1 MKNHKKKIIIGVI
14 VLIIIGFVWY
24 KFSFSDKEEVESY
37 VVKKGSV
44 EKTLS
49 VSGNIEPKEYVDLS
63 FETPAL
69 VSWVG
74 VEVGEKVE
82 KGQAL
87 MRLDKSSLWANVK
100 EAQVALEKAIEGEKL
115 ARRKWDLYKPEEKE
129 QFKKTSEQAR
139 LNLESIKAQY
149 YKSTLNSPIEGIV
162 TQVNAKKGEVAQG
175 AVIRVI
181 NEGKQF
187 EVEALVSEADI
198 AEIFVGQEAEVT
210 FDAFTSDEKF
220 SAEVSKIDPEAT
232 NVQDVV
238 YFKSTF
244 ELDEIDERVR
254 SGMTVDV
261 DILSSQKDNVLVVP
275 LRFIRRDDEG
285 SYVFVKK
292 NQEEQKGFFT
302 KESAVAD
309 NAEKR
314 YVKTGIESDDGL
326 MEIVDGVSEEEE
338 VVSIYED

>member
-1 MKNHKKKIIIGVI
+1 MKNHKKKIIIGII
-14 VLIIIGFVWY
+14 VLIIIGIVWY
-24 KFSFSDKEEVESY
+24 KFRSSNQEEVESY
-37 VVKKGSV
+37 VIEKGSV

-49 VSGNIEPKEYVDLS
+49 VSGKIEPKEYVDLS

-69 VSWVG
+69 VSWVD
-74 VEVGEKVE
+74 VEIGDKVE

-100 EAQVALEKAIEGEKL
+100 EAQVAVEKAVASEQL
-115 ARRKWDLYKPEEKE
+115 ARRNWELYKPEEKE

-139 LNLESIKAQY
+139 LNLEAVKAQY
-149 YKSTLNSPIEGIV
+149 YKGTLNSPIDGVV
-162 TQVNAKKGEVAQG
+162 TQVNAKEGEVAQG
-175 AVIRVI
+175 VVVRII
-181 NEGKQF
+181 NDGNNF
-187 EVEALVSEADI
+187 EVEAEVSEADI

-220 SAEVSKIDPEAT
+220 SAKVSQIDPEAKDI
-232 NVQDVV
+232 QDVV
-238 YFKSTF
+238 YFRVLF
-244 ELDEIDERVR
+244 ELDKIDERTR

-261 DILSSQKDNVLVVP
+261 DILSSQKDDVLVVP
-275 LRFIRRDDEG
+275 LRFVRRDDAG

-292 NQEEQKGFFT
+292 DKEEKQGFFA
-302 KESAVAD
+302 KKSKAAD

-326 MEIVDGVSEEEE
+326 MEIVDGVEDGEK
-338 VVSIYED
+338 VVLIYED